1 MRTKPQ
7 PQRRPPKMSNYNQS
21 ENFSLLSLILPK
33 ESVVPVSDAIGK
45 AGASGI
51 FEITARGS
59 VLNEGGFL
67 QRMFPPPAPEQHLLQ
82 TLVPNDKVDAVTE
95 AAVQSGNLTRVGA
108 GAVFVIACNDVRHT
122 DKFPVPSSSEEGANG
137 TSSDYAAELEAICC
151 ICEIGIADEI
161 AKAALLKGA
170 PGPTV
175 TFGEGGGVRDKI
187 PLLRITKGPEKEFVW
202 CIVDKNE
209 ADEVFADMARAGKI
223 TEPGRGFMYSIPV
236 RSGLINVSSTVS
248 SSAHGAN
255 MEQVISAL
263 DDLKGGKDW
272 RTAAES
278 GSSKALK
285 TTFLE
290 NLVGLYCIV
299 PRDNYEE
306 VYDSVLEGGAPGV
319 STNFGLMV
327 DADSGTTQQ
336 QNEEWALVYTS
347 VGPNSVDDLREK
359 VSSRLNEK
367 GIKRFAFYSLPIPRA
382 LTYLGG

>member
-1 MRTKPQ
+1 
-7 PQRRPPKMSNYNQS
+7 MSNNNQS
-21 ENFSLLSLILPK
+21 DHFSLLSLILPK
-33 ESVVPVSDAIGK
+33 ESVVPVSEAIVK
-45 AGASGI
+45 AGAAGV
-51 FEITARGS
+51 FEVTARGS

-82 TLVPNDKVDAVTE
+82 TLVPNDKVNAVTD
-95 AAVQSGNLTRVGA
+95 AAVQSGKLTRVGA
-108 GAVFVIACNDVRHT
+108 GAVFVISCNDVRHT
-122 DKFPVPSSSEEGANG
+122 DQFPVPAVSAKSDSAS
-137 TSSDYAAELEAICC
+137 SSDYAADLEAICC
-151 ICEIGIADEI
+151 ICEIGIADDI

-202 CIVDKNE
+202 CVVDKSE
-209 ADEVFADMARAGKI
+209 ADDIFAEMARAGKI

-236 RSGLINVSSTVS
+236 SSGLINISSTVS

-272 RTAAES
+272 RSAAES
-278 GSSKALK
+278 SSSKALK

-290 NLVGLYCIV
+290 DLVGLYCIV

-319 STNFGLMV
+319 STNFGLML
-327 DADSGTTQQ
+327 DADSGSNQQ

-347 VGPNSVDDLREK
+347 VGPNSIDALREK
-359 VSSRLNEK
+359 VSSKLNEK
-367 GIKRFAFYSLPIPRA
+367 GINRFAFYSLPIPRA

>member
-1 MRTKPQ
+1 MRTQPQ
-7 PQRRPPKMSNYNQS
+7 PQRRLPKMSNYNQS
-21 ENFSLLSLILPK
+21 EKFSLLSLILPK
-33 ESVVPVSDAIGK
+33 ESVVPVSEAIGK

-51 FEITARGS
+51 FEVTARGS

-82 TLVPNDKVDAVTE
+82 TMVPNEKVDAVTE
-95 AAVQSGNLTRVGA
+95 AAVQAGNLARVGA
-108 GAVFVIACNDVRHT
+108 GAVFVIGCNDVRHSEN
-122 DKFPVPSSSEEGANG
+122 FPVPSSSEEASANG
-137 TSSDYAAELEAICC
+137 SSSDYAAELEAICC

-236 RSGLINVSSTVS
+236 RSGLINISSTVS

-272 RTAAES
+272 RTAADAGKS
-278 GSSKALK
+278 RALK

-299 PRDNYEE
+299 PRDYYED
-306 VYDSVLEGGAPGV
+306 VYDSILDAGAPGV
-319 STNFGLMV
+319 STNFGIMV
-327 DADSGTTQQ
+327 DSGDDD

-347 VGPNSVDDLREK
+347 VGPDSVESLREK
-359 VSSRLNEK
+359 IESKLVSLNVN
-367 GIKRFAFYSLPIPRA
+367 GSASYTLPIPRA